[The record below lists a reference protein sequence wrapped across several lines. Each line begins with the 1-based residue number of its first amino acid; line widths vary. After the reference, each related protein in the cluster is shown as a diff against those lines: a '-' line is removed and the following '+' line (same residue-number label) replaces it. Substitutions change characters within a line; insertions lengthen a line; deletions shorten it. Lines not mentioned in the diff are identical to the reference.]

1 MDKNYFD
8 GIVGASIRVCG
19 VTLANLSVWHMAI
32 LEAIE
37 SPFVSEGEAG
47 LRDIIILA
55 KVAQCSYPDEPNLKP
70 LFRDGWWLYRMSR
83 DSNLAAV
90 QMIKLRKWFD
100 VQMSA
105 PVLYKSIDE
114 NKKVKGTSSPTML
127 ALVSALVSRSNET
140 FHTVWNMR
148 MSEARWYDVSLA
160 EQDGVELTISYDNE
174 EPAAETPD
182 GAEAIELAR
191 SVLSEKQF
199 DEWARHL

>member
-32 LEAIE
+32 LESIA
-37 SPFVSEGEAG
+37 SPLVTEGEAG
-47 LRDIIILA
+47 LRDVLVLA
-55 KVAQCSYPDEPNLKP
+55 KIVQCSYPDEPNLEP
-70 LFRDGWWLYRMSR
+70 SFRDGLWIYRMER
-83 DSNLAAV
+83 NHKLAARE
-90 QMIKLRKWFD
+90 MIKLRGWFG

-105 PVLYKSIDE
+105 PILYKSLDE

-140 FHTVWNMR
+140 FRTVWNMR
-148 MSEARWYDVSLA
+148 LSEARWYDVSLA
-160 EQDGVELTISYDNE
+160 EQDGVDLTISYDNE